1 MILNVQQQFLKGPH
15 SKRWHEASAEEWFLA
30 GLSASLAHLNDTL
43 PYAQDLNQ
51 SAANNFRMEGAR
63 QLIRVLLN
71 LTDQPETKTYVPNT
85 EQNLVWN
92 ENPLRNLCLNQP
104 Q

>member
-15 SKRWHEASAEEWFLA
+15 SKRWHEATAEEWFLS
-30 GLSASLAHLNDTL
+30 GLSASLAHLNQRL
-43 PYAQDLNQ
+43 PFALDFNQ

-63 QLIRVLLN
+63 ELIRVILN
-71 LTDQPETKTYVPNT
+71 LTEQT
-85 EQNLVWN
+85 EEKINPVTDQNLVWN
-92 ENPLRNLCLNQP
+92 ENTFRNLCLKPP